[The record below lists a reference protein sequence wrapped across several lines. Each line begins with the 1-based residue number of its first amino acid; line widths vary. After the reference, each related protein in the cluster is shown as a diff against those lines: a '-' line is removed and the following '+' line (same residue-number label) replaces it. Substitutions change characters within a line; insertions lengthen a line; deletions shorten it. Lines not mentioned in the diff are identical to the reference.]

1 MEANR
6 LKSFC
11 ARFALLAYLFTFAV
25 RVDGLVLCLGQDGH
39 MELEAAS
46 AELTCEVS
54 VAAVASLGAL
64 FMPQDALA
72 DDHCGPCTDIALM
85 LVGPDTVAGR
95 RAPVIPA
102 QEENVKSQFFAA
114 RTSFHLLAILDEK
127 RAAPLQ
133 QSAVAKDPLASLRT
147 IILLI

>member
-1 MEANR
+1 MEANK

-39 MELEAAS
+39 MELETAS
-46 AELTCEVS
+46 VDLTCEVF
-54 VAAVASLGAL
+54 VVAVASPDAI

-72 DDHCGPCTDIALM
+72 DDHCGPCTDIALVSTG
-85 LVGPDTVAGR
+85 LDTVVGR
-95 RAPVIPA
+95 QTLVILA
-102 QEENVKSQFFAA
+102 QEKIVKSQFFAA
-114 RTSFHLLAILDEK
+114 RTSFHRLAILDEK
-127 RAAPLQ
+127 PSVPPQ
-133 QSAVAKDPLASLRT
+133 QSAVAKDPLVSLRT

>member
-1 MEANR
+1 MEANK

-39 MELEAAS
+39 MELETAS
-46 AELTCEVS
+46 VDLTCEVF
-54 VAAVASLGAL
+54 VVAVASPDAI

-72 DDHCGPCTDIALM
+72 DDHCGPCTDIALVSAGM
-85 LVGPDTVAGR
+85 DTVVGR
-95 RAPVIPA
+95 QTLVILA
-102 QEENVKSQFFAA
+102 QEKIVKSQFFAA
-114 RTSFHLLAILDEK
+114 RTSFHRLAILDEK
-127 RAAPLQ
+127 PSVPPQ
-133 QSAVAKDPLASLRT
+133 QSAVAKDPLVSLRT

>member
-1 MEANR
+1 MEANK

-11 ARFALLAYLFTFAV
+11 ARFALLAYLFTVAV

-39 MELEAAS
+39 MELETAS
-46 AELTCEVS
+46 ADLTCEVS
-54 VAAVASLGAL
+54 VVAVASPDAI
-64 FMPQDALA
+64 FMSQDALA
-72 DDHCGPCTDIALM
+72 DDHCGPCTDIALV

-95 RAPVIPA
+95 QALVIPIKK
-102 QEENVKSQFFAA
+102 EKVKSQLFAA

-127 RAAPLQ
+127 MAAPLQ
-133 QSAVAKDPLASLRT
+133 QSAVAKDPLVSLRT